1 MKPAR
6 PKRLSPSFVRTV
18 NRPGRYGDGHGGHGL
33 SLLVKPRAHGGFAK
47 SWSQRLRINGK
58 PCNIGLGPF
67 PIVTLAEAR
76 EAALENARAV
86 FQGRDP
92 RERSTTPTFD
102 RAAEIV
108 IKMRAGTWRNPL
120 TADVWRSSFRR
131 LVSPA
136 IGGKPINAVTSADV
150 LSVLMPIWNDG
161 KHETARRLRHR
172 IGAVMRWSI
181 GAGHRI
187 DNPAGDAISGALP
200 KNGTAVKRHRR
211 ALHHRDV
218 AGALV
223 KVRASAAG
231 TATKLLLEY
240 TILTATRSG
249 EARLATWSEVDLQA
263 GVWTIPAE
271 RMKSGREH
279 RVPLSTRAL
288 ELLTEAQ
295 KISDGSGLLFP
306 SPTGK
311 ALWSMTTS
319 QLLNGS
325 GIDATMHGFRTSF
338 RSWCAENDES
348 RELAEAALSHVVPGI
363 EGSYQRS
370 DLFERRRELMQR
382 WADYVNPGRPVGSL
396 NNPHARV
403 KVCRSPTPVEDRLQ

>member
-1 MKPAR
+1 MTHDLSLDVSLHPAQYHPYGAYGSDNWSQTLQLDTPSMKPAR
-6 PKRLSPSFVRTV
+6 PKRLSLSFVRTV

-102 RAAEIV
+102 KAAEIV

-136 IGGKPINAVTSADV
+136 IGGKPVSAVTSADV

-172 IGAVMRWSI
+172 IGAVMRW
-181 GAGHRI
+181 
-187 DNPAGDAISGALP
+187 PARWSRFGRP
-200 KNGTAVKRHRR
+200 RR
-211 ALHHRDV
+211 GQLQ
-218 AGALV
+218 
-223 KVRASAAG
+223 SCCWS
-231 TATKLLLEY
+231 
-240 TILTATRSG
+240 TRS
-249 EARLATWSEVDLQA
+249 
-263 GVWTIPAE
+263 
-271 RMKSGREH
+271 
-279 RVPLSTRAL
+279 
-288 ELLTEAQ
+288 
-295 KISDGSGLLFP
+295 
-306 SPTGK
+306 
-311 ALWSMTTS
+311 
-319 QLLNGS
+319 
-325 GIDATMHGFRTSF
+325 
-338 RSWCAENDES
+338 
-348 RELAEAALSHVVPGI
+348 
-363 EGSYQRS
+363 
-370 DLFERRRELMQR
+370 
-382 WADYVNPGRPVGSL
+382 
-396 NNPHARV
+396 
-403 KVCRSPTPVEDRLQ
+403 

>member
-1 MKPAR
+1 M
-6 PKRLSPSFVRTV
+6 
-18 NRPGRYGDGHGGHGL
+18 
-33 SLLVKPRAHGGFAK
+33 
-47 SWSQRLRINGK
+47 
-58 PCNIGLGPF
+58 
-67 PIVTLAEAR
+67 
-76 EAALENARAV
+76 
-86 FQGRDP
+86 
-92 RERSTTPTFD
+92 
-102 RAAEIV
+102 
-108 IKMRAGTWRNPL
+108 
-120 TADVWRSSFRR
+120 
-131 LVSPA
+131 
-136 IGGKPINAVTSADV
+136 
-150 LSVLMPIWNDG
+150 
-161 KHETARRLRHR
+161 
-172 IGAVMRWSI
+172 
-181 GAGHRI
+181 
-187 DNPAGDAISGALP
+187 
-200 KNGTAVKRHRR
+200 
-211 ALHHRDV
+211 
-218 AGALV
+218 
-223 KVRASAAG
+223 
-231 TATKLLLEY
+231 
-240 TILTATRSG
+240 TATRSG

-325 GIDATMHGFRTSF
+325 GIDATTHGFRTSF

-363 EGSYQRS
+363 EGGYQRS

-396 NNPHARV
+396 NNPHASRGV
-403 KVCRSPTPVEDRLQ
+403 QVADAGGG